1 MTEKD
6 ALALMRQNDAAGLS
20 WFIHQYTPYVSA
32 IVWNIVH
39 PPLTAQ
45 DGEEI
50 VADVFLTLWQYCEY
64 PRDGKVKA
72 YLGSI
77 ARSRAIDRLRGHKVE
92 LTLEYDALEL
102 PAAGPEDFILSQ
114 ETQLRLRQ
122 ALEAMEPVYRE
133 IFIRH
138 YYYCQTA
145 AAIAKDMKLRPDLV
159 RQRLKRGRDLLRRQ
173 LMKGEHSHDR

>member
-45 DGEEI
+45 DAEEI
-50 VADVFLTLWQYCEY
+50 VADVFLTLWQYSEY
-64 PRDGKVKA
+64 PQPGKVKA

-77 ARSRAIDRLRGHKVE
+77 TRSRAIDRLRSHKVE
-92 LTLEYDALEL
+92 LTLEYDTLEL
-102 PAAGPEDFILSQ
+102 PAEGPESYILSREAQ
-114 ETQLRLRQ
+114 EGLRQ
-122 ALEAMEPVYRE
+122 ALEEMTPVYQE

-145 AAIAKDMKLRPDLV
+145 SAIAKDMGLRADLV
-159 RQRLKRGRDLLRRQ
+159 RQRLKRGRDFLRHH
-173 LMKGEHSHDR
+173 LAKGESSV

>member
-6 ALALMRQNDAAGLS
+6 ALALMRQNDAAGLT
-20 WFIHQYTPYVSA
+20 WFIYQYTPYVSA

-45 DGEEI
+45 DAEEI
-50 VADVFLTLWQYCEY
+50 VADVFLTLWQYSAY
-64 PRDGKVKA
+64 PQPGKVKA

-77 ARSRAIDRLRGHKVE
+77 TRSRAIDRLRSHRAE
-92 LTLEYDALEL
+92 LTLEFDAMEL
-102 PAAGPEDFILSQ
+102 SAADPEEFLLSQ
-114 ETQLRLRQ
+114 ETRLRLRQ
-122 ALEAMEPVYRE
+122 ALEAMDPIYRE

-145 AAIAKDMKLRPDLV
+145 SAIAKDMKLRPDLV

-173 LMKGEHSHDR
+173 LTKGERIHDC

>member
-45 DGEEI
+45 DAEEI
-50 VADVFLTLWQYCEY
+50 VADVFLTLWQYSEY
-64 PRDGKVKA
+64 PRSEKIKA

-77 ARSRAIDRLRGHKVE
+77 ARSRAIDRLRRHKAS
-92 LTLEYDALEL
+92 LTLEDDRLEL
-102 PAAGPEDFILSQ
+102 PAGDPEEFILSQ
-114 ETQLRLRQ
+114 ETKSRLRQ
-122 ALEAMEPVYRE
+122 ALEDMISDDRE

-145 AAIAKDMKLRPDLV
+145 PAIAKDMGLRPDLV
-159 RQRLKRGRDLLRRQ
+159 RQRLKRGRDFLRKY
-173 LMKGEHSHDR
+173 LMKGEHSHEH

>member
-1 MTEKD
+1 MTEQE

-45 DGEEI
+45 DAEEI
-50 VADVFLTLWQYCEY
+50 VADVFLTLWQYSKY
-64 PRDGKVKA
+64 PQPEKVKA

-77 ARSRAIDRLRGHKVE
+77 ARSRSIDRLRRHKVE
-92 LTLEYDALEL
+92 LPLEYNALEL
-102 PAAGPEDFILSQ
+102 PTEDPEEFILSR
-114 ETQLRLRQ
+114 ETQSRLRR
-122 ALEAMEPVYRE
+122 ALENMDSNYRE

-138 YYYCQTA
+138 YYYCQTTSS
-145 AAIAKDMKLRPDLV
+145 IAKDMGLRPDLV
-159 RQRLKRGRDLLRRQ
+159 RQRLKRGRDFLRQ
-173 LMKGEHSHDR
+173 NLMTGEYSYEH

>member
-1 MTEKD
+1 MTEND

-45 DGEEI
+45 DAEEI
-50 VADVFLTLWQYCEY
+50 VADVFLTLWQYSEY
-64 PRDGKVKA
+64 PQPGKVKA

-77 ARSRAIDRLRGHKVE
+77 TRSRAIDRLRGHKVE

-102 PAAGPEDFILSQ
+102 PADGPEEFILSR
-114 ETQLRLRQ
+114 ETQTALRQ
-122 ALEAMEPVYRE
+122 ALEDMGPLYRE

-138 YYYCQTA
+138 YYYCQTTS
-145 AAIAKDMKLRPDLV
+145 AIARDMGLKPDLV
-159 RQRLKRGRDLLRRQ
+159 RQRLKRGRDFLRHH
-173 LMKGEHSHDR
+173 LAKGECSYDH

>member
-1 MTEKD
+1 MTEND

-45 DGEEI
+45 DAEEI
-50 VADVFLTLWQYCEY
+50 VADVFLTLWQYSEY
-64 PRDGKVKA
+64 PQPGKVKA

-102 PAAGPEDFILSQ
+102 PATGPEEFLLSQ
-114 ETQLRLRQ
+114 ETRLHLRQ
-122 ALEAMEPVYRE
+122 TPVVIDPGITTPERILSLTLGTPMSEVPKVPRKIWRIVLIVAALTVILIVAAV
-133 IFIRH
+133 
-138 YYYCQTA
+138 A
-145 AAIAKDMKLRPDLV
+145 AALPD
-159 RQRLKRGRDLLRRQ
+159 
-173 LMKGEHSHDR
+173 

>member
-6 ALALMRQNDAAGLS
+6 ALALMRQKDAAGLS

-45 DGEEI
+45 DAEEI
-50 VADVFLTLWQYCEY
+50 VADVFLTLWQYSEY
-64 PRDGKVKA
+64 PQPEKVKA

-77 ARSRAIDRLRGHKVE
+77 ARSRAIDRLRRHKVE
-92 LTLEYDALEL
+92 LTLEDNALEL
-102 PAAGPEDFILSQ
+102 PTEDPEEYILSR
-114 ETQLRLRQ
+114 ETQSRLRQ
-122 ALEAMEPVYRE
+122 ALEDMDPDHRE

-138 YYYCQTA
+138 YYYCQTS
-145 AAIAKDMKLRPDLV
+145 AAIAKDMGLRPDLV
-159 RQRLKRGRDLLRRQ
+159 RQRLKRGRDFLRQ
-173 LMKGEHSHDR
+173 YLMKGECSYEH